1 MAANPPAESM
11 VVVVLVQRGKHF
23 VYHAVYG
30 YEELRS
36 VNMNYT
42 WFMPNEWELMKE
54 RLAQKGVKLSAKAR
68 NVRRLA
74 DPEHVEFWRKFKV

>member
-1 MAANPPAESM
+1 MAANPPAESI
-11 VVVVLVQRGKHF
+11 VVVVLVQPGQWY

-30 YEELRS
+30 YEHLRS
-36 VNMNYT
+36 VNDYT

-68 NVRRLA
+68 DVRRLA